1 MRIKLRIRMMNM
13 IEDNTKNKED
23 EYEDNIK
30 NKDEYEDNTKNKDEY
45 EDNIKNK
52 DGYEKET

>member
-30 NKDEYEDNTKNKDEY
+30 NKDEYE
-45 EDNIKNK
+45 
-52 DGYEKET
+52 KET